1 MMTIKNLSSADPRI
15 RDIVKKHLR
24 AARSAI
30 SEEIARELTEPL
42 LEQWGL
48 TREDLATP
56 YNEVPEAAQAR
67 EPVTS
72 ATLIYDF
79 DNADRPSD
87 ESQNFSNIHR
97 RSVTTHLRFCTSAPA
112 LAPPRAKRK
121 RKTRQPKKKP

>member
-1 MMTIKNLSSADPRI
+1 MTTIKNLSSVDPRI
-15 RDIVKKHLR
+15 RSIVQKHLR

-48 TREDLATP
+48 TREDLAVP
-56 YNEVPEAAQAR
+56 YNEVPEVAQAR

-72 ATLIYDF
+72 ATLIYDS
-79 DNADRPSD
+79 ATRRWVCPRCR
-87 ESQNFSNIHR
+87 NFSNIHR

-112 LAPPRAKRK
+112 LAPPRAKRR